1 MSTGHPPELDDWS
14 RRLIDALGLDL
25 DSIDIDLILDVA
37 RDSAHAITRPAAPVT
52 TFLVGYAAALAG
64 GGAEQIERASRIA
77 QLLSAEQL
85 AGPGDPVP

>member
-14 RRLIDALGLDL
+14 RRLIEALGLEL
-25 DSIDIDLILDVA
+25 DSVDIDLILDVA

-64 GGAEQIERASRIA
+64 GGPEQIERASRIA
-77 QLLSAEQL
+77 QLL
-85 AGPGDPVP
+85 AGPVDPAP